1 MSDFTE
7 SEIKEYVE
15 EDLIPSI
22 EDGVYDQHL
31 KPIVRA
37 CFARRSLLPGGK
49 DVMVIPE
56 DVRSKVYDVLDR
68 GTAALEGVTAPHTI
82 VDSHEGGYIEPSPI
96 VRPAKKLRSALSTAP
111 APVAQNYIQLGT
123 LLPVPKGKRVRFIPM
138 EKWNGKRYYRS
149 DIVGSEFVIPLS
161 HTTSNLRNIRV
172 RIVGVGES
180 KFKLLMLDAPGNNHG
195 GYRDKF
201 WKSEPI
207 FLPRNKVFHWL
218 VKGDV

>member
-7 SEIKEYVE
+7 DEIKEFVE

-37 CFARRSLLPGGK
+37 CFARRSLLTGGK

-82 VDSHEGGYIEPSPI
+82 VDGHEGGYIEPSPI
-96 VRPAKKLRSALSTAP
+96 ARPAKKLRAALPTAP
-111 APVAQNYIQLGT
+111 VPVSSNFIQLGT
-123 LLPVPKGKRVRFIPM
+123 LLPVPKGKRVRFNPM
-138 EKWNGKRYYRS
+138 EKWNGKRYYRK
-149 DIVGSEFVIPLS
+149 DIVGREFVIPPS
-161 HTTSNLRNIRV
+161 HTTLSLRNVRV
-172 RIVGVGES
+172 RIEGVGES
-180 KFKLLMLDAPGNNHG
+180 KFKLLMLNAPSSNQGS
-195 GYRDKF
+195 YRDKF
-201 WKSEPI
+201 CKSEPI

>member
-7 SEIKEYVE
+7 DEIKEFVE

-37 CFARRSLLPGGK
+37 CFARRSLLTGGK

-68 GTAALEGVTAPHTI
+68 GTAALKGNVALHTV
-82 VDSHEGGYIEPSPI
+82 VDGHEGGYVEPSPI
-96 VRPAKKLRSALSTAP
+96 VRPEKKLRTASSKVP
-111 APVAQNYIQLGT
+111 SSVSSNFIQLGT
-123 LLPVPKGKRVRFIPM
+123 LLPVPKGKRVRLHPM
-138 EKWNGKRYYRS
+138 ERWNGKRYYRS
-149 DIVGSEFVIPLS
+149 SIVGREFVIPSS
-161 HTTSNLRNIRV
+161 HTTSSLRNIRV
-172 RIVGVGES
+172 RIEGVGES
-180 KFKLLMLDAPGNNHG
+180 KFKLLMLNVPNSNQG

-201 WKSEPI
+201 LKSEPI